1 MSDARFLAGICCVLG
16 TRQLALLVALPFI
29 AIHGQDLAHSTPA
42 LIGLALGIY
51 GLLQGLLQIPF
62 GRWSDAVGRK
72 RVVLLGT
79 AALIVGL
86 VVSAVATDIVWF
98 VIGRALQGAGAIT
111 GVAYAWIADHTADD
125 RRSRAM
131 GVAGLAVAGAALVSF
146 VVGPLLYRVLS
157 VPQIFLVCAA
167 LVTLVWIFVLLGM
180 RDAAAAPPDVAARR
194 PLGAILRMTELRR
207 LVVVGF
213 LVNYLFTAVC
223 FVVPLVLAESLGA
236 RELWKALIPAAL
248 VGIVAMRVATR
259 RADAGRFAST
269 AAACCAAVLP
279 IVPGLWIGHP
289 LAVTIGTA
297 SFMAGYLGLTALV
310 PAAVTSLAGE
320 RARGT
325 ASGVYNSALFFGSFA
340 GGTLT
345 GILWGVRPSLATYAM
360 LAAWAAAQLAML
372 RVPDPARAAAQ

>member
-1 MSDARFLAGICCVLG
+1 MSDARFLAGISSVLG
-16 TRQLALLVALPFI
+16 TRQLALLIALPFI

-62 GRWSDAVGRK
+62 GRWSDAAGRK
-72 RVVLLGT
+72 RVVLFGT
-79 AALIVGL
+79 ALLVVGL

-98 VIGRALQGAGAIT
+98 VIGRALQGAGAVT
-111 GVAYAWIADHTADD
+111 GVAYAWIADHTPVAQ
-125 RRSRAM
+125 RSRAM
-131 GVAGLAVAGAALVSF
+131 GVAGVAVAGAALASF
-146 VVGPLLYRVLS
+146 VGGPLLYRALS
-157 VPQIFLVCAA
+157 VPQIFLVCAL
-167 LVTLVWIFVLLGM
+167 LVTLVWIFVLVAM
-180 RDAAAAPPDVAARR
+180 RDATVAAGDVAAAPP
-194 PLGAILRMTELRR
+194 LGTILRAGELRW
-207 LVVVGF
+207 LLVVGF

-223 FVVPLVLAESLGA
+223 FVVPLVLAESLDA

-248 VGIVAMRVATR
+248 VGIVAMRAATR

-279 IVPGLWIGHP
+279 SVVGVWIGHP

-310 PAAVTSLAGE
+310 PAAVTRLAGE

-345 GILWGVRPSLATYAM
+345 GILWGVHPRLATYAM
-360 LAAWAAAQLAML
+360 LAAWAMAQLAML
-372 RVPDPARAAAQ
+372 RVRDPRA